1 MTKEQSAQHKD
12 NWSAAG
18 MVGMFDAV
26 HRQRDQARYR
36 RGVVLWCLT
45 IAICL
50 GIPLW
55 ITWGKFQDARRQ
67 TLLEEFAS
75 RRPVAE
81 QQTTT
86 NPASEEALRQADELR
101 TSAQSKSVAES
112 IVDLRRALQ
121 LLADAQDIDRDV
133 KRLRDL
139 LNPVGKTLTETPWHI
154 ESDVIDQQQKALGQR
169 HKAIVALLEVG
180 NTQQAEKELATL
192 LADVGQLQRGN
203 VEAMKTD
210 TARQTWLRQKSHIPA
225 RLTDAPALAAILR
238 RGKEGEDGW
247 NSGDWTTAR
256 LSYSGAVE
264 DLERILHAEL
274 TAEEKAT
281 LLESDA
287 DSLARL
293 ESEKADLAQQI
304 DSLKQQINDL
314 GTQLATTNGERQ
326 AALAKA
332 DELTKDRDR
341 LNKSATTADSELKEL
356 RPLKTQLV
364 DATKSLQAAQQQ
376 VLQLEET
383 KTTAEQSVARL
394 ENLLRAKGAEADSL
408 RASAAAG
415 GGNSVEAEVIGALAA
430 IDAAIAGIGG
440 NKDPAA
446 AATLARGSLA
456 DALVEYDKAVLLKQQ
471 ALNEKYLPAS
481 SKVKRIE
488 VAITQAEATL
498 RSGLNVLD
506 EPLVTQYEAQQQV
519 IVTAEASY
527 QTLLKEVAPDHKDA
541 VALKTRIDGLK
552 SQQSKLALA
561 HTRHAGKSTPS
572 ASELVGLCR
581 GQIGELLAERR
592 KAEFTRLRADG
603 KLPTAANI
611 ESVPI
616 SPGKF
621 NMGSTEFDDEKPVRD
636 KSISKAFYAGKYEV
650 TIGQILTWL
659 NSPGVTLNDE
669 WIDLSNSDCPIRKSG
684 GKFELNTSTTFG
696 KSVDQPMVYVSWHG
710 AKAFCEWCSK
720 VDLAFTYRLPTE
732 AEWEYMARAGS
743 TTAYPWGDL
752 CNGTEANVDGN
763 HPHGTN
769 TKGPYKQVT
778 VPVGSYKPNAW
789 GLYDTAGNA
798 WEWCNDWYEKD
809 YYANSPANDPQGP
822 SSGSSRVLRGGSW
835 GLNVLNARS
844 SNRNNLYTPD
854 LRNVNI
860 GFRVVAE

>member
-45 IAICL
+45 IALCL
-50 GIPLW
+50 GLPLW

-67 TLLEEFAS
+67 TLLEKFAS
-75 RRPVAE
+75 RRPVA
-81 QQTTT
+81 QQRTTT

-101 TSAQSKSVAES
+101 TAAQSKNVAES

-139 LNPVGKTLTETPWHI
+139 LNPVGTTLTETPWHT

-180 NTQQAEKELATL
+180 NTQQAEKDLATL

-225 RLTDAPALAAILR
+225 RLTDAPSLAAILR
-238 RGKEGEDGW
+238 RGKEGEDGR

-264 DLERILHAEL
+264 DLERVLQAEL
-274 TAEEKAT
+274 TGEEKAT

-293 ESEKADLAQQI
+293 ETERADLAQQI
-304 DSLKQQINDL
+304 DSLKQQINDP

-332 DELTKDRDR
+332 AELTKERDR
-341 LNKSATTADSELKEL
+341 LSRSATTTDTELKEL
-356 RPLKTQLV
+356 RPLKVQ
-364 DATKSLQAAQQQ
+364 
-376 VLQLEET
+376 
-383 KTTAEQSVARL
+383 
-394 ENLLRAKGAEADSL
+394 
-408 RASAAAG
+408 
-415 GGNSVEAEVIGALAA
+415 
-430 IDAAIAGIGG
+430 
-440 NKDPAA
+440 
-446 AATLARGSLA
+446 LA
-456 DALVEYDKAVLLKQQ
+456 DT
-471 ALNEKYLPAS
+471 N
-481 SKVKRIE
+481 
-488 VAITQAEATL
+488 
-498 RSGLNVLD
+498 
-506 EPLVTQYEAQQQV
+506 
-519 IVTAEASY
+519 
-527 QTLLKEVAPDHKDA
+527 
-541 VALKTRIDGLK
+541 K
-552 SQQSKLALA
+552 SQQSKLALP
-561 HTRHAGKSTPS
+561 HTRHAGKSAPS
-572 ASELVGLCR
+572 ASELIGLCR
-581 GQIGELLAERR
+581 GQVEELVAERR
-592 KAEFTRLRADG
+592 KAEFACRRADG
-603 KLPTAANI
+603 KLPSAADI
-611 ESVPI
+611 EVVPI

-621 NMGSTEFDDEKPVRD
+621 QMGSTEYDNEKPVRE
-636 KSISKAFYAGKYEV
+636 KTISKPFYAGKYEV

-684 GKFELNTSTTFG
+684 GKFELNTSTGFG

-710 AKAFCEWCSK
+710 AKAFSDWCSK
-720 VDLAFTYRLPTE
+720 VDRAFTYRLPTE
-732 AEWEYMARAGS
+732 AEWEYMARAGT
-743 TTAYPWGDL
+743 TTAYPWGDS
-752 CNGTEANVDGN
+752 CNGSEANVDGN
-763 HPHGTN
+763 NPFGTS

-778 VPVGSYKPNAW
+778 VPVGSYKPNVW
-789 GLYDTAGNA
+789 GLCDPAGNVY
-798 WEWCNDWYEKD
+798 EWCDDWYEKE
-809 YYANSPANDPQGP
+809 YYASSPATDPQGP

-835 GLNVLNARS
+835 FSSAIVARS
-844 SNRNNLYTPD
+844 SSRTSYTPVRRHF
-854 LRNVNI
+854 LV
-860 GFRVVAE
+860 GFRLVAE